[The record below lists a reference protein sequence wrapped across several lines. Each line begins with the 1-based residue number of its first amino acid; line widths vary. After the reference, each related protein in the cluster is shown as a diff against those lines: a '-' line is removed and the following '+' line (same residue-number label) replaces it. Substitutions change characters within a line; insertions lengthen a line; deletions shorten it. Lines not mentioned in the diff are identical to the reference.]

1 MKKLI
6 DTALGEIP
14 ASLLLKNAQVIN
26 VFSGEIVNTN
36 VAVADSTIA
45 GVGPYTE
52 GEKIVDLKG
61 RYLLPGLIDAHIHIE
76 SSLLTP
82 ANFTAAIVPHG
93 TTTIIA
99 DPHEIANVAGLTGV
113 EYMVNAS
120 RDLPLDV
127 FFMMPS
133 CVPATSLETSGAF
146 LDANTIKEAFR
157 LYPQSLGLA
166 EMMNFPGVI
175 FKNEDVLEKI
185 RTACNQ
191 NRLIDGHAPR
201 LEGKKLNAYCG
212 VGINTDHECT
222 TSEEAREKLE
232 LGMHILVREGS
243 AAKNLT
249 ELLPVINE
257 YTWPYFSFC
266 SDDRHPSDLVKEG
279 SINYILRKAVAAGL
293 DPITAV
299 RIATINAARH
309 YRLAKLGAIAPG
321 YQADLVVV
329 DNLTDF
335 NVKEVYK
342 KGRLVASDHVFL
354 HSLVDINDSTILDTV
369 HLPNLENKLKVT
381 VPPGKKYAR
390 VIDVLPEQ
398 IITKNTCIST
408 KNISSAEDISVIA
421 VVERH
426 GNNGQ
431 IAIGLVKGFGIK
443 NGALASTVAHDSHNL
458 ILVGKD
464 AQDMELAAHTIADMH
479 GGLAVVREGKILA
492 SLALPVAGLM
502 SRENVFTVAEQYDY
516 LLQAAKETGC
526 SLPSPFMTMSFLS
539 LPVIP
544 ELKIT
549 DQGLID
555 AVCLEKTD
563 LFF

>member
-82 ANFTAAIVPHG
+82 ANFAAAVVPHG
-93 TTTIIA
+93 TTTVIA

-120 RDLPLDV
+120 RDLSLDV
-127 FFMMPS
+127 FFMIPS
-133 CVPATSLETSGAF
+133 CVPATSLETSGAS
-146 LDANTIKEAFR
+146 LDANQIEEAFR

-222 TSEEAREKLE
+222 TPEEAREKLG

-249 ELLPVINE
+249 ALLPVINE

-266 SDDRHPSDLVKEG
+266 SDDRHPSDLIKEG
-279 SINYILRKAVAAGL
+279 SINHILRKAVVAGL
-293 DPITAV
+293 DPITAI
-299 RIATINAARH
+299 RIATINTARH

-329 DNLTDF
+329 DNLTEF

-342 KGRLVASDHVFL
+342 KGRLVASDHAFL
-354 HSLVDINDSTILDTV
+354 PSLIEVNDSAILDTV
-369 HLPNLENKLKVT
+369 HLPNLENKLKIT
-381 VPPGKKYAR
+381 IPPGKKYAR
-390 VIDVLPEQ
+390 VIEVLPKQ

-431 IAIGLVKGFGIK
+431 IALGLVKGFGIK
-443 NGALASTVAHDSHNL
+443 KGALASTVAHDSHNL

-464 AQDMELAAHTIADMH
+464 AKDMELAAQTIADMH

-502 SRENVFTVAEQYDY
+502 SRENVCTVAQQYDN

-526 SLPSPFMTMSFLS
+526 TLPSPFMTMSFLS

-549 DQGLID
+549 NQGLID
-555 AVCLEKTD
+555 AICLEKTD